1 VCHIKI
7 PWIRSLFVVL
17 FTYNLLYVCWWL
29 MGDRLSA
36 FRNSSLLGLVIGSFP
51 VHAVVLWI
59 AVEEVEDC

>member
-1 VCHIKI
+1 
-7 PWIRSLFVVL
+7 
-17 FTYNLLYVCWWL
+17 

-59 AVEEVEDC
+59 AVDEEVEDC